1 MAFQAVLSRQLAT
14 LAEQLST
21 AAAEDTASLAAQ
33 VAELTAARDQFRARA
48 EELTALNDALSIE
61 LETRAVERET
71 ASQALATLDAERRR
85 ASELTAQI
93 AVLQEQ
99 LGVAVR
105 ERDETAAVVQALR
118 QAADVHDRDLDTVR
132 ALAADMTAARDREAN
147 LRQTLENEIA
157 GLRTR
162 LTSVRGELD
171 AETAR
176 LRAEFAAAQAAA
188 DGETALLREELGAA
202 RAAHRDR
209 TVAQLSH
216 TFEEIDRGASVDDV
230 LSAAA
235 NALADDFPRV
245 AVFTA
250 ANGKL
255 EPRYQRGFEEASGIE
270 RAVPDPADGSLLGR
284 AASSPELGV
293 HQMGPTVDLPFA
305 GSPSMV
311 VTAPVV
317 VRGELIAMIYAD
329 DHGRPPVDDG
339 RHTSAR
345 IADIVRRH
353 TALRLDRLT
362 IELKTM
368 GELRGYAKMLLD
380 EVEYVYRADVSA
392 RKSDAER
399 LERLTENLRCARQ
412 IYLQR
417 ASVEGPVMTTLIEEV
432 LAATVAAKSA
442 TPFGRE
448 LASIAAAAQPAA
460 V

>member
-1 MAFQAVLSRQLAT
+1 
-14 LAEQLST
+14 
-21 AAAEDTASLAAQ
+21 
-33 VAELTAARDQFRARA
+33 
-48 EELTALNDALSIE
+48 
-61 LETRAVERET
+61 
-71 ASQALATLDAERRR
+71 
-85 ASELTAQI
+85 
-93 AVLQEQ
+93 
-99 LGVAVR
+99 
-105 ERDETAAVVQALR
+105 
-118 QAADVHDRDLDTVR
+118 
-132 ALAADMTAARDREAN
+132 
-147 LRQTLENEIA
+147 
-157 GLRTR
+157 
-162 LTSVRGELD
+162 
-171 AETAR
+171 
-176 LRAEFAAAQAAA
+176 
-188 DGETALLREELGAA
+188 
-202 RAAHRDR
+202 
-209 TVAQLSH
+209 
-216 TFEEIDRGASVDDV
+216 
-230 LSAAA
+230 
-235 NALADDFPRV
+235 
-245 AVFTA
+245 
-250 ANGKL
+250 
-255 EPRYQRGFEEASGIE
+255 
-270 RAVPDPADGSLLGR
+270 
-284 AASSPELGV
+284 
-293 HQMGPTVDLPFA
+293 
-305 GSPSMV
+305 
-311 VTAPVV
+311 
-317 VRGELIAMIYAD
+317 MIYAD